1 MTENP
6 LNLFNQTTSGEAAF
20 QTLYVYDKLVYEFDD
35 DEIKVKSI
43 QASESSTFKSD
54 IIVEGNLTSTSGLNL
69 SGDITIGG
77 ASGHVGL
84 ATFKDSRFYGKIFD
98 GDGDF
103 GTSGQ
108 LLASDGTD
116 TVWIDASSTSVANA
130 NNVGVNVN
138 STNAD
143 QYITFVGAT
152 SGNNPIRVD
161 SDLKYNPSTNTIATI
176 KINDLQVVGELK
188 DGDGDFGTSGQVLSS
203 DGTDTAWINAGSLTA
218 GAAAEVGVTAVN
230 SNSTHYITFVDSS
243 SGNDNIKVDT
253 NLTYN
258 PSTNTLIPK
267 RIEFADNDELRFGN
281 GNDLKI
287 SHTNDLSG
295 QNDSNGDSVLAGT
308 DWCSYI
314 KETGTGPLVFKSDGG
329 PSSGAFQWYDAGWRP
344 ILKLFSGSSAR
355 AALYHAGAEKLVTSS
370 TGVTVTGTVNAT
382 SFSGSLAASN
392 LTGAL
397 PAISGAN
404 LTGIEAFV
412 TGMILLWYGNTGNIP
427 SGFVLCDGNNST
439 PDLRDR
445 FVVGAG
451 SAYSPGNTGG
461 SSGVTLS
468 TSQLPS
474 HTHSLSASG
483 TTGGGGSHRHYGF
496 ANATGGQQRTGSNL
510 SANNFAA
517 KGTGA
522 GNIYETYNIT
532 TAGNDASAGKTSEA
546 SSHTHSFSLSGNTG
560 SAGSGSSV
568 ENRPPYYALCYIMK
582 T

>member
-1 MTENP
+1 MADIPDISVNTQTQSGDSAFENVFVYGK
-6 LNLFNQTTSGEAAF
+6 LN
-20 QTLYVYDKLVYEFDD
+20 YDFDNTD
-35 DEIKVKSI
+35 LKVKSI

-84 ATFKDSRFYGKIFD
+84 ATFKDARFYGKIFD

-108 LLASDGTD
+108 LLSSDGTD
-116 TVWIDASSTSVANA
+116 LNWIDASTTSVANA

-143 QYITFVGAT
+143 QYITFVGST
-152 SGNNPIRVD
+152 SGNRPIRVD

-230 SNSTHYITFVDSS
+230 NSSTHYLTFVDSS
-243 SGNDNIKVDT
+243 SGNANIKVDT

-258 PSTNTLIPK
+258 PSTDTLSAIN
-267 RIEFADNDELRFGN
+267 IAGSSTAVNLN
-281 GNDLKI
+281 V
-287 SHTNDLSG
+287 TNDLTVGGKLKDGDGNFGTAG
-295 QNDSNGDSVLAGT
+295 QVLRSDGT
-308 DWCSYI
+308 NTEWVN
-314 KETGTGPLVFKSDGG
+314 TGTLAAGAAAEVGVTAVNDNASHFLTFVDS
-329 PSSGAFQWYDAGWRP
+329 SSGNENIKVDTNFTYNP
-344 ILKLFSGSSAR
+344 FTNTLN
-355 AALYHAGAEKLVTSS
+355 VP
-370 TGVTVTGTVNAT
+370 N
-382 SFSGSLAASN
+382 
-392 LTGAL
+392 
-397 PAISGAN
+397 ISGN
-404 LTGIEAFV
+404 GSGLSGIEAFV
-412 TGMILLWYGNTGNIP
+412 TGMIILWYGNTGNIP
-427 SGFVLCDGNNST
+427 TGFVLCDGNNST

-451 SAYSPGNTGG
+451 SAYSPGDTGG
-461 SSGVTLS
+461 SSSVTLS
-468 TSQLPS
+468 TSNLPS
-474 HTHSLSASG
+474 HTHGAGSYSASNVSL
-483 TTGGGGSHRHYGF
+483 TGDITKISECYNVAGG
-496 ANATGGQQRTGSNL
+496 ATGVFTK
-510 SANNFAA
+510 
-517 KGTGA
+517 KGTGNSPVT
-522 GNIYETYNIT
+522 GSSSNSP
-532 TAGNDASAGKTSEA
+532 TAGVDFDASHSHSVSGTS
-546 SSHTHSFSLSGNTG
+546 G
-560 SAGSGSSV
+560 STGSGSSI